1 MLSSVSCIFGVNDD
15 YDKGVEVGGTYS
27 ISGKFVDNSGK
38 PIVGLTVQL
47 TGKSQTSALTDVTG
61 SYIFG
66 DLEAGSYTVIP
77 GNNGY
82 GPKDIS
88 VTSGNVAVG
97 TNSDG
102 HGVNVDG
109 DYSCNGCH

>member
-77 GNNGY
+77 GNSSY

-88 VTSGNVAVG
+88 VTSGNVDVG
-97 TNSDG
+97 TNNDG
-102 HGVNVDG
+102 HGLSKNG
-109 DYSCNGCH
+109 DYSCLLCH